1 MSEIHES
8 KKTRKQ
14 LIDEIDNV
22 KMCVFGS
29 RSLSD
34 ERVKIAILEAMEKYG
49 VTKILTCQEP
59 EGVSEM
65 AQRVAKETATPLQVH
80 FLNFR
85 FLRGAFEHR
94 SKEAVKN
101 ADVFLIIHDGKSKG
115 TRNEKILVEKSG
127 KPFDYVVLEKT
138 EYKRSVGFNIKK
150 DWGSEKIDEPENF
163 SDAVKVYL

>member
-1 MSEIHES
+1 MQS

-14 LIDEIDNV
+14 LINEIDNV

-29 RSLSD
+29 RTLSD
-34 ERVKIAILEAMEKYG
+34 ERVKVAILEAMEKYG

-101 ADVFLIIHDGKSKG
+101 ADVFLIIHDGESKG
-115 TRNEKILVEKSG
+115 TLNEKILVEKSG

-150 DWGSEKIDEPENF
+150 DWGGDDKQQKNAL
-163 SDAVKVYL
+163 SDLMKSV